1 MNDSSTLLTI
11 GVRETGLKSESTLS
25 AGVVFGTGIT
35 FADFQRD
42 GMTPSRTDAL
52 KIEHKGRQSAQAFSR
67 RNHAA
72 ISSGPA
78 DECSFVA
85 SRAFSVSSIE
95 M

>member
-1 MNDSSTLLTI
+1 M
-11 GVRETGLKSESTLS
+11 
-25 AGVVFGTGIT
+25 VFGTGIT

-42 GMTPSRTDAL
+42 GKTPSRTDAL
-52 KIEHKGRQSAQAFSR
+52 KIGHKGRQSAQAHSR

-72 ISSGPA
+72 ISSGPG